1 MATHKPVKTMSGVG
15 QPPNSVKWD
24 GRNSA
29 GEIVPKGNYLLKLSV
44 KDEAGNTS
52 DSEDQEITVAASKG
66 GAPEK
71 KP

>member
-29 GEIVPKGNYLLKLSV
+29 GLRAAAGVYLCRLQ
-44 KDEAGNTS
+44 AGNERRS
-52 DSEDQEITVAASKG
+52 IRLLLAD
-66 GAPEK
+66 
-71 KP
+71 